1 PNILREDGLPS
12 GITFIAPAWHDQ
24 ALANFAQLWQAET
37 SLSLGK
43 STQHYQK
50 SLEIQSNHSVQ
61 LAVVGAHLTGMPLNF
76 QLTSRNATLLKKTQ
90 TAETYK
96 LFALKN
102 TSPPKPGLQCDAA
115 GTSIEVE
122 VWDVPLANFGAIV
135 AEVPAPLGIGN
146 LKLKDGT
153 WVKGFICEA
162 YAIQDATDISH
173 FGGWRAYIQSLN
185 QTAQSVVSKNVGEVS
200 I

>member
-1 PNILREDGLPS
+1 M
-12 GITFIAPAWHDQ
+12 
-24 ALANFAQLWQAET
+24 
-37 SLSLGK
+37 
-43 STQHYQK
+43 
-50 SLEIQSNHSVQ
+50 
-61 LAVVGAHLTGMPLNF
+61 GAHLTSMPLNF

-90 TAETYK
+90 TADAYK
-96 LFALKN
+96 LFALKIPHHQ
-102 TSPPKPGLQCDAA
+102 SQSMQCDAE

-162 YAIQDATDISH
+162 YAIQDAIDISH
-173 FGGWRAYIQSLN
+173 FE
-185 QTAQSVVSKNVGEVS
+185 VGELTYSHSIKPLKVS
-200 I
+200 LVKMLGKFLYD

>member
-1 PNILREDGLPS
+1 AQIIAQADKFKATDALQAEYNRAVLARKINLALQPFDALMVPTAPTIYTIAEVEADPLTKNAHMGAYTNFVNFADLSALALPNILREDGLPS

-115 GTSIEVE
+115 G
-122 VWDVPLANFGAIV
+122 
-135 AEVPAPLGIGN
+135 
-146 LKLKDGT
+146 
-153 WVKGFICEA
+153 
-162 YAIQDATDISH
+162 
-173 FGGWRAYIQSLN
+173 
-185 QTAQSVVSKNVGEVS
+185 
-200 I
+200 